1 MRARVASATSAATCA
16 RRGSC
21 GAPEGADARAAGL
34 ARGRPRAGAAVAEAV
49 EVNETV
55 ETAETAEAA
64 EADEADETGGA
75 SADAAGARARRRL
88 ASADVVEDG

>member
-34 ARGRPRAGAAVAEAV
+34 ARGRPRAGAAVAEAA

-55 ETAETAEAA
+55 ETAEAD

>member
-34 ARGRPRAGAAVAEAV
+34 ARGRPRAGAAVAEAA

-55 ETAETAEAA
+55 ETA